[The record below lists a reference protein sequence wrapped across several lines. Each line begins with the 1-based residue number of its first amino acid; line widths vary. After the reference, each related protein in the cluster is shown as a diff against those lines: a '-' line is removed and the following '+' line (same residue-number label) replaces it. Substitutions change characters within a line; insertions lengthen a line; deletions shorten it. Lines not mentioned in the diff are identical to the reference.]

1 MGAASGSTWWT
12 PIADIPVS
20 GTDLVRVGLI
30 GRPHGIRGEVTVN
43 PTTDAPDERFA
54 AGMTMIPSTGPHLL
68 VGSARRSGPVFVVGF
83 AGIDDRNAAETLRGI
98 ELSVPVDLLP
108 EVSDEDDFYDHQL
121 IGLAV
126 EHVDGRALGR
136 VVDVLHPPAAP
147 VLVVRRP
154 SPSGDGNVPI
164 DELVPFVR
172 AIATQVDLVSGR
184 VTVDPPDGMF
194 AD

>member
-1 MGAASGSTWWT
+1 M
-12 PIADIPVS
+12 
-20 GTDLVRVGLI
+20 DLVRVGLI

-43 PTTDAPDERFA
+43 PTTDAPAERFA
-54 AGMTMIPSTGPHLL
+54 AGMTLIPSSGPDLL
-68 VGSARRSGPVFVVGF
+68 VGSSRRSGPVFVVGF
-83 AGIDDRNAAETLRGI
+83 LGIDDRDTAETLRGI
-98 ELSVPVDLLP
+98 EVSVPVDLLP

-121 IGLAV
+121 VGLAV
-126 EHVDGRALGR
+126 DHVDGRSLGR

-154 SPSGDGNVPI
+154 PRSGDEGNPA

-172 AIATQVDLVSGR
+172 AIATQVDLPHGR